1 MTTKNPDLTRSRLL
15 EAGFEEVYEHGFRSA
30 SIDAILARA
39 GVTKGAL
46 YHHFPN
52 KKALGYA
59 LIDEIIGNFMAERL
73 LTPLQDTDDPITALQ
88 RHGLEM
94 VARHGDQ
101 ACALGCPLNNLA
113 QEMSA
118 EDEGFRRRIEAIYQR
133 LQDGVAA
140 ALRRGQEAGT
150 VREDVDPDRIAAY
163 YLATSSGIMGAAK
176 NTRDADV
183 MRRLVETGNELFETL
198 RALPVH

>member
-1 MTTKNPDLTRSRLL
+1 MTIKNPDLTRSKLL

-52 KKALGYA
+52 KRALGYA
-59 LIDEIIGNFMAERL
+59 LVDEVIGDFMVERL
-73 LTPLQDTDDPITALQ
+73 LAPLRGTDDPISALQ
-88 RHGLEM
+88 THGLEM
-94 VARHGDQ
+94 VRRNGEQ
-101 ACALGCPLNNLA
+101 ACKLGCPLNNLA

-118 EDEGFRRRIEAIYQR
+118 EDEGFRERVEAIYRR
-133 LQDGVAA
+133 LREGVAE

-150 VREDVDPDRIAAY
+150 VRASVDPDRLAAY
-163 YLATSSGIMGAAK
+163 YLASSAGIMGAAK
-176 NTRDADV
+176 NARDPEV
-183 MRRLVETGNELFETL
+183 MRQLVETANDLLETL
-198 RALPVH
+198 RPETVH